1 MTMWRDRRY
10 LIPFRGTLLP
20 QVFTDVLV
28 IGSGVA
34 GLRAAIEAAGHADVI
49 VVAKDSLDLSSTGW
63 AQGGIAAVTD
73 RGDSVECHASDTR
86 EAGAG
91 LCDAAAVDALVN
103 EGPPEV
109 ERVLSWGMRVD
120 RAMDGSPSLALEG
133 GHSAPRIL
141 HSDGDATGREL
152 VRTLIDRVR
161 ALRGIRLFDRCFA
174 IDVLT
179 TGSGA
184 LPRVCGALTWH
195 PRYGLQIIWARATVL
210 AAGGAGQAYRE
221 TTNPRVATGDAIAM
235 AWRAGAEVAD
245 LEFMQFHPT
254 TLYVAG
260 APRHLISEAV
270 RGEGATIVD
279 REGAPVMRGV
289 HPLGDLAPRDVVSRT
304 IVAHLARTGGS
315 HVFLDARNVGASFAT
330 RFPGLDAMLRGFG
343 IDAARDPIPVHPAAH
358 YTIGG
363 VRTDLHGRSSMA
375 GLYACGEC
383 AACGVHGAN
392 RLASNS
398 LLEGL
403 VFGRRVAVAALG
415 DGLADPVP
423 VHVQSD
429 TRPTVAGEL
438 DLVDIRSS
446 LRSAMWRNVGVMRE
460 GAKLDDA
467 IHMMSFWGRYAL
479 GPVFESPEGWEIQN
493 LLTTATLMA
502 HAASARTESRGT
514 HTRLDYPS
522 SDPALSVRLSWSRGS
537 DGPRR
542 VAAGSPERAGA

>member
-1 MTMWRDRRY
+1 MWRDRRY

-28 IGSGVA
+28 VGSGVA
-34 GLRAAIEAAGHADVI
+34 GLRTAIEAAANADVI
-49 VVAKDSLDLSSTGW
+49 VVAKDSLELSSTGW
-63 AQGGIAAVTD
+63 AQGGIAAATD
-73 RGDSVECHASDTR
+73 HGDSVECHAADTR
-86 EAGAG
+86 QAGAG
-91 LCDAAAVDALVN
+91 LCDAKAVDALVA
-103 EGPPEV
+103 EGPEEV
-109 ERVLSWGMRVD
+109 ARVLSWGMRVD
-120 RAMDGSPSLALEG
+120 RAEDGSPSLALEG

-152 VRTLIDRVR
+152 VRTLIAKARTM
-161 ALRGIRLFDRCFA
+161 AGIRLFDRCFA

-179 TGSGA
+179 AGSGA
-184 LPRVCGALTWH
+184 SVRVCGALTWH
-195 PRYGLQIIWARATVL
+195 PRFGLQIIWARATVL
-210 AAGGAGQAYRE
+210 AAGGAGQVYRE

-270 RGEGATIVD
+270 RGEGARIVD
-279 REGAPVMRGV
+279 RDGAPVMAGV
-289 HPLGDLAPRDVVSRT
+289 HPLGDLAPRDIVSRT
-304 IVAHLARTGGS
+304 IVSHLAGTGGS
-315 HVFLDARNVGASFAT
+315 NVFLDARNIGAAFGS

-363 VRTDLHGRSSMA
+363 VRTDLHGRSSVA

-383 AACGVHGAN
+383 AASGVHGAN

-403 VFGRRVAVAALG
+403 VFGRRVAAAALG

-423 VHVQSD
+423 VHVESG

-446 LRSAMWRNVGVMRE
+446 LRSAMWRNVGVLRE

-502 HAASARTESRGT
+502 HAASARAESRGT
-514 HTRLDYPS
+514 HARLDCPVPDPS
-522 SDPALSVRLSWSRGS
+522 LAVRHGWSRGS
-537 DGPRR
+537 EGLRR
-542 VAAGSPERAGA
+542 IAVQSAERAGA

>member
-1 MTMWRDRRY
+1 
-10 LIPFRGTLLP
+10 
-20 QVFTDVLV
+20 
-28 IGSGVA
+28 
-34 GLRAAIEAAGHADVI
+34 
-49 VVAKDSLDLSSTGW
+49 
-63 AQGGIAAVTD
+63 
-73 RGDSVECHASDTR
+73 
-86 EAGAG
+86 
-91 LCDAAAVDALVN
+91 
-103 EGPPEV
+103 
-109 ERVLSWGMRVD
+109 
-120 RAMDGSPSLALEG
+120 
-133 GHSAPRIL
+133 
-141 HSDGDATGREL
+141 
-152 VRTLIDRVR
+152 
-161 ALRGIRLFDRCFA
+161 
-174 IDVLT
+174 
-179 TGSGA
+179 
-184 LPRVCGALTWH
+184 
-195 PRYGLQIIWARATVL
+195 
-210 AAGGAGQAYRE
+210 
-221 TTNPRVATGDAIAM
+221 
-235 AWRAGAEVAD
+235 
-245 LEFMQFHPT
+245 
-254 TLYVAG
+254 
-260 APRHLISEAV
+260 
-270 RGEGATIVD
+270 
-279 REGAPVMRGV
+279 
-289 HPLGDLAPRDVVSRT
+289 
-304 IVAHLARTGGS
+304 
-315 HVFLDARNVGASFAT
+315 
-330 RFPGLDAMLRGFG
+330 
-343 IDAARDPIPVHPAAH
+343 
-358 YTIGG
+358 
-363 VRTDLHGRSSMA
+363 
-375 GLYACGEC
+375 
-383 AACGVHGAN
+383 VHGAN